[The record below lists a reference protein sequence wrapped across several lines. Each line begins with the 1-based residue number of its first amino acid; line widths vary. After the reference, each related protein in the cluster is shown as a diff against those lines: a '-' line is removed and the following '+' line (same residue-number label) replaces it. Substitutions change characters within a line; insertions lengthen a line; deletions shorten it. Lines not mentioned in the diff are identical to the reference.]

1 MSTTYLLLIRHA
13 LNDYVKE
20 QRLAGWTPGIHLNEE
35 GQSQAQALAQRLAG
49 LPLAAIYASPL
60 ERAVETAQP
69 LAQAHSLPVQI
80 CESLGELRIG
90 DWTGRLLKELEKE
103 EMWPIVQVYPSGARF
118 PGGESMRETQARM
131 VAALDTIREQH
142 AGQTV
147 AIVSHAD
154 PIKLAVAYYTGLHLD
169 LFQRLNISPASVT
182 ALAFHRFG
190 PQLVVLN
197 HTDSLPS
204 FAAEDKQENKNG
216 AGPEEPE
223 KAIEEE

>member
-13 LNDYVKE
+13 LNDYVRE

-35 GQSQAQALAQRLAG
+35 GQAQAEALALRLAG

-69 LAQAHSLPVQI
+69 LARAHGLTVQI
-80 CESLGELRIG
+80 CDGLGELRIG
-90 DWTGRLLKELEKE
+90 EWTGRLLQEVEKE
-103 EMWPIVQVYPSGARF
+103 EMWPIVQMYPSGARF
-118 PGGESMRETQARM
+118 PGGESMRETQARI
-131 VAALDTIREQH
+131 VGALEAIREEH
-142 AGQTV
+142 AGRTV
-147 AIVSHAD
+147 AVVSHAD
-154 PIKLAVAYYTGLHLD
+154 PIKMAVAHYTGLHLD
-169 LFQRLNISPASVT
+169 LFQRLNVSPASVT

-204 FAAEDKQENKNG
+204 FKLEDKQGNG
-216 AGPEEPE
+216 DGQGSEQQ
-223 KAIEEE
+223 KAKKED